1 MSSLSIKVNIAG
13 RTYPLTIQ
21 MEEEEHIRKAASDIN
36 ETLQYFQ
43 ENYAVKDRQDLLAM
57 TALQLLSKSM
67 MQNQNGSIE
76 NEENQLSEL
85 NNTLQSFLEK
95 TM

>member
-36 ETLQYFQ
+36 DTLQYFQ

-67 MQNQNGSIE
+67 MQNQSESIA

-95 TM
+95 TA

>member
-36 ETLQYFQ
+36 DTLQYFQ

-67 MQNQNGSIE
+67 MQNQSGSVE

-95 TM
+95 TA